1 MEILFLLTSVV
12 IVVLLSTLTY
22 TNYKT
27 VKVLRKDLDNLNL
40 SLEQSH
46 IVLRDR
52 ISTLLINLEEVHKST
67 VDYVD
72 SKNKLL
78 NDTLNDVTKEQE
90 ININYNREQIKGLS
104 LNIESLVKEIKK
116 VETGYKEKINY

>member
-1 MEILFLLTSVV
+1 METLFLLTSVV

-90 ININYNREQIKGLS
+90 ININYNKEQIKGLS